1 VARFRLRVLNS
12 RQVSADLLDTA
23 AHIGRAGDRA
33 SREIGRAGEQALRSA
48 APSRTGHLRRGIGT
62 SEETRA
68 GRQVIVVH
76 GEARNPL
83 TGYDY
88 FDVTRFGQRGARI
101 YPRLDR
107 APATVVATRRGRA
120 VNTFSPIHGVR
131 GNAALRFVIGGRVLY
146 RRWVRAYHPSHDW
159 VEDADPAIDS
169 AIEAATA
176 RLARGL

>member
-76 GEARNPL
+76 G
-83 TGYDY
+83 
-88 FDVTRFGQRGARI
+88 
-101 YPRLDR
+101 
-107 APATVVATRRGRA
+107 
-120 VNTFSPIHGVR
+120 
-131 GNAALRFVIGGRVLY
+131 NAALRFVIGGRVLY